1 MTSSSV
7 NVPGAGLSETA
18 ASALDIAREAAELVM
33 RILPEP
39 RVGKDVRH
47 KSPQEL
53 VTRADHEAERLI
65 TSRIK
70 AGFPGHAIVGEEG
83 QARDA
88 ASAPRATSGATSGGA
103 VGAAIR
109 TVAGEYAGPAAPR
122 EARWDVRRR
131 GCLVAGES
139 AEPAAPKAGAGPPA
153 PADAAAQ
160 QGPRWF
166 VDPVDGTANFA
177 HGVPWFAI
185 SMALEDG
192 GAIQCGVVAVPPLR
206 EFFVAERGRGAFQV
220 GDGGVLIR
228 LATSATADLG
238 TALVA
243 TGLPREPARGAH
255 VPTIAPMMMRALEVR
270 IMGAAAIHLAYVAAG
285 RLDAFWESDL
295 SPWDL
300 AAGILMVEEAGGR
313 VTDWSGRPLRALG
326 GRLLA
331 SNGPLHGALVDVLGP
346 WSVPGDR

>member
-1 MTSSSV
+1 
-7 NVPGAGLSETA
+7 
-18 ASALDIAREAAELVM
+18 M

-39 RVGKDVRH
+39 RAGKDVRH

-65 TSRIK
+65 TSRIR
-70 AGFPGHAIVGEEG
+70 ALFPGHAIVGEEG
-83 QARDA
+83 A
-88 ASAPRATSGATSGGA
+88 AGGMATVPRATAGGVAEAAAPAA
-103 VGAAIR
+103 VGSR
-109 TVAGEYAGPAAPR
+109 V
-122 EARWDVRRR
+122 
-131 GCLVAGES
+131 
-139 AEPAAPKAGAGPPA
+139 PA
-153 PADAAAQ
+153 PADAAVQ

-185 SMALEDG
+185 SIALEDR

-220 GDGGVLIR
+220 DEHGALIR
-228 LATSATADLG
+228 LRTSATADLSA
-238 TALVA
+238 ALVA

-285 RLDAFWESDL
+285 RLDAFWEPDL
-295 SPWDL
+295 APWDL
-300 AAGILMVEEAGGR
+300 AAGILMVEEAGGQ
-313 VTDWSGRPLRALG
+313 VTDWSGRPLRTLG

-331 SNGPLHGALVDVLGP
+331 SNGPLHAALVEVLGP
-346 WSVPGDR
+346 WSGPGNQ